1 MKRIIKTQFA
11 IVIISII
18 FATKA
23 YGQKGLYLNVGGGYG
38 IGIAANSNA
47 ASYDHIESSGSNTQK
62 ISNGSGSFGKGV
74 QFGATVGFMF
84 SENIGA
90 ELNVGYLVGTKST
103 QTINQ
108 DNYLMPPFMVSSS
121 YENKMSGNM
130 FRLTPALKF
139 SVGKDKLK
147 PYMRIGLV
155 IGMAG
160 KIKNEITRSRPS
172 FNGVQIVTEQESSMT
187 GGVSIGLSAGL
198 GANYKLNDKLG
209 IFAEIAFISQ
219 SWAPNKSLLTKYT
232 ENGVDQLSSM
242 TTNQKETI
250 YLNSYTEVFG
260 PSNPNVPA
268 QALKTAM
275 PFSSIGLNIG
285 VQLSFGEAE

>member
-18 FATKA
+18 LATQA
-23 YGQKGLYLNVGGGYG
+23 YGQKELYLNVGGGYG
-38 IGIAANSNA
+38 ISIAANSGA
-47 ASYDHIESSGSNTQK
+47 ASSDLTTKAGSNTYK

-108 DNYLMPPFMVSSS
+108 DKYLMPDFMVSSS

-147 PYMRIGLV
+147 PYMRLGIV

-160 KIKNEITRSRPS
+160 KIKSVETFTESATPLILPS
-172 FNGVQIVTEQESSMT
+172 VSVVESSYT
-187 GGVSIGLSAGL
+187 GGVSLGLSAGL
-198 GANYKLNDKLG
+198 GVNYKLTDKLG
-209 IFAEIAFISQ
+209 IFAEIALF
-219 SWAPNKSLLTKYT
+219 
-232 ENGVDQLSSM
+232 LS
-242 TTNQKETI
+242 
-250 YLNSYTEVFG
+250 
-260 PSNPNVPA
+260 P
-268 QALKTAM
+268 
-275 PFSSIGLNIG
+275 GLPIR
-285 VQLSFGEAE
+285 VY

>member
-1 MKRIIKTQFA
+1 MKGILKTQFA

-18 FATKA
+18 LATKA

-38 IGIAANSNA
+38 ICIAANSGA
-47 ASYDHIESSGSNTQK
+47 ASFSEIRRNGSNTYE

-74 QFGATVGFMF
+74 QFGATAGFMF

-103 QTINQ
+103 YINN
-108 DNYLMPPFMVSSS
+108 DITRTPDFYL

-130 FRLTPALKF
+130 LRLTPALKF

-147 PYMRIGLV
+147 PYMRLGLV
-155 IGMAG
+155 IGLAG
-160 KIKNEITRSRPS
+160 KIKSVETYSSN
-172 FNGVQIVTEQESSMT
+172 VTPLNLVYVTIAESSMT
-187 GGVSIGLSAGL
+187 GGVSLGLSAGL
-198 GANYKLNDKLG
+198 GVNYKLNDKLG

-232 ENGVDQLSSM
+232 ENGVDKLGSM

-250 YLNSYTEVFG
+250 YLNSYTEVSG
-260 PSNPNVPA
+260 ANNPSVPA

-285 VQLSFGEAE
+285 VQLSIGKSE